1 MTLLFQSPCFEVHWE
16 SHAGTL
22 RLQSPGRAL
31 RCFFGVE
38 VVQRG
43 RVRTLT
49 TDKLPSGRVVTE
61 HVEDAHGQAEGAMIY
76 HQEFQ
81 GLTLSVGVRVYP
93 SRPFVLLKV
102 AVTNVGPDPVQIRR
116 FFVSTAPDG
125 FESIEAPSGFYSN
138 GWQSWSTAGFLPA
151 QHRSDTL
158 SLPERWLQGPMIHN
172 SETPYSRKAGRF
184 WSEVVGAVVTPRE
197 ALIAGGVSL
206 ADQFVQVG
214 ADVRPGR
221 HALTIQSQADDL
233 PLAVGEGLASEWFYL
248 EWAPLPSTDPFAQY
262 AYAVIRQM
270 QLPAPRPAPTG
281 WCSWYMYGNRVS
293 EADVIE
299 NLAAAALLAD
309 EIPLEVIQLD
319 EGYQT
324 QWGDWTERNAHF
336 PHDFRWLAERI
347 RGSGFTPGLWLGP
360 LTAHPKSTLATQHP
374 DWLLRTP
381 RGRPVF
387 PGLISGFLGRA
398 LDPTHP
404 GVQAHIRGMVQEA
417 VHEWGYGYLKLD
429 FMYAGAL
436 PGKRYNARATR
447 VQALRQIFQIIREA
461 AGDDT
466 YIVGCGAPLQPAIGL
481 VDAMRVGPDTAPSWE
496 PSYGRVGPLLKRNPS
511 LPSLR
516 NSLRNVATRTWMH
529 NRWWTNDP
537 DTLLM
542 RSTQTQLTEDE
553 VLAQVTLIGLSGGLL
568 LLSDKLDALTPERR
582 ALVAALFP
590 SLLEGMDVL
599 DLFQKEMP
607 EEVIVPIARP
617 WGRWRLVGLFNWEDM
632 PVERTLP
639 SDLPMDERKPYH
651 IFDFWERRYLRLE
664 PGALQ
669 PVFHLPPHG
678 ATLLSVRPAQS
689 ARLADQPPHLVTTTF
704 HISQGAEITEWQ
716 LGGLTTLDGNLALTV
731 DLQRLAKGEVW
742 LALPS
747 RPSEVLLNEKPLPD
761 DAVRAVSPG
770 VWAVK
775 FYVNREA
782 ALHII
787 WKAG

>member
-1 MTLLFQSPCFEVHWE
+1 MTLLFQSPCFEVRWE
-16 SHAGTL
+16 PHDGTL

-31 RCFFGVE
+31 RCYSGVE
-38 VVQRG
+38 VIQRG
-43 RVRTLT
+43 RIRTLT
-49 TDKLPSGRVVTE
+49 TDKLPSGRIVTE
-61 HVEDAHGQAEGAMIY
+61 HLEDAHGQAEGATIH

-81 GLTLSVGVRVYP
+81 GLTLSVSARVYP
-93 SRPFVLLKV
+93 ARPFVLLKV
-102 AVTNVGPDPVQIRR
+102 AVTNIGPDAVRVRR
-116 FFVSTAPDG
+116 FFVGTMPDG
-125 FESIEAPSGFYSN
+125 FTSIEPPVGFYVN
-138 GWQSWSTAGFLPA
+138 GWQSWSAAGLIPA
-151 QHRSDTL
+151 QRHADAY

-172 SETPYSRKAGRF
+172 PATPWREKPGRF
-184 WSEVVGAVVTPRE
+184 WSETVGAVVTPRE
-197 ALIAGGVSL
+197 ALIVGGASL
-206 ADQFVQVG
+206 ADQFVQVA
-214 ADVRPGR
+214 ADVRPG
-221 HALTIQSQADDL
+221 HHTLTVQSQADDL
-233 PLAVGEGLASEWFYL
+233 LLDVGEGLASEWFYL
-248 EWAPLPSTDPFAQY
+248 EWVPLPSTDPFAQY

-299 NLAAAALLAD
+299 NLATAALLAD
-309 EIPLEVIQLD
+309 EIPLQVIQLD

-324 QWGDWTERNAHF
+324 QWGDWRERNARF
-336 PHDFRWLAERI
+336 PNDLRWLAARI

-360 LTAHPKSTLATQHP
+360 LTAHPKSELALNHP
-374 DWLLRTP
+374 DWLLRTR
-381 RGRPVF
+381 RGQPVS

-404 GVQAHIRGMVQEA
+404 DVQEHIRDLVHTA
-417 VHEWGYGYLKLD
+417 VHEWGYPYLKLD

-436 PGKRYNARATR
+436 AGKRHNARCTR
-447 VQALRQIFQIIREA
+447 AQALRQVFQIIRDA
-461 AGDDT
+461 AGSDA
-466 YIVGCGAPLQPAIGL
+466 YIVGCGAPLQPALGL
-481 VDAMRVGPDTAPSWE
+481 VDAMRIGPDTAPSWD
-496 PSYGRVGPLLKRNPS
+496 PSFGRVGRLLKRNPS

-542 RSTQTQLTEDE
+542 RDTQTQLTDDE
-553 VLAQVTLIGLSGGLL
+553 VLAQATLIGLSGGLL
-568 LLSDKLDALTPERR
+568 LLSDKLDALSPERR

-590 SLLEGMDVL
+590 SLLDGMDVL

-607 EEVIVPIARP
+607 EEVIVPIARA
-617 WGRWRLVGLFNWEDM
+617 WGRWRLVGLFNWGAE

-639 SDLPMDERKPYH
+639 GDLSLDQRKPHH

-664 PGALQ
+664 PGALP
-669 PVFHLPPHG
+669 PVFHLPSHG
-678 ATLLSVRPAQS
+678 AILLGIRPAQS
-689 ARLADQPPHLVTTTF
+689 APHLVTTTF

-716 LGGLTTLDGNLALTV
+716 LGEADLTLTLDLK
-731 DLQRLAKGEVW
+731 RLARGEVW

-747 RPSEVLLNEKPLPD
+747 RPHIVLLNDKPLNG

-775 FYVNREA
+775 FYVNRVGTLRVVWKEA
-782 ALHII
+782 S
-787 WKAG
+787 

>member
-1 MTLLFQSPCFEVHWE
+1 MSLLFQSPCFEVRWE
-16 SHAGTL
+16 PHAGTL

-38 VVQRG
+38 IVQRG
-43 RVRTLT
+43 HVRTLT
-49 TDKLPSGRVVTE
+49 SDKLPAGRVVTD
-61 HVEDAHGQAEGAMIY
+61 HLEDAHGQAQAATIY
-76 HQEFQ
+76 HQEYQ
-81 GLTLSVGVRVYP
+81 GLTLNVSVRAYS

-116 FFVSTAPDG
+116 FFISTAPDG
-125 FESIEAPSGFYSN
+125 FESIEPPSGFYAN
-138 GWQSWSTAGFLPA
+138 GWQSWSSTGFYPA
-151 QHRSDTL
+151 QRHHEAF

-172 SETPYSRKAGRF
+172 PETPYARQAGRF
-184 WSEVVGAVVTPRE
+184 WSEMVGAVVTPRE

-214 ADVRPGR
+214 ANVRSGH
-221 HALTIQSQADDL
+221 HALTLQSQADDL
-233 PLAVGEGLASEWFYL
+233 PLDVAEGQASEWFYL
-248 EWAPLPSTDPFAQY
+248 EWVPLPSTDPFAQY
-262 AYAVIRQM
+262 AYAVVRQM
-270 QLPAPRPAPTG
+270 QIPTPRPSPRG
-281 WCSWYMYGNRVS
+281 WCSWYMYGNRVT
-293 EADVIE
+293 EANVIE

-319 EGYQT
+319 EGYQR
-324 QWGDWTERNAHF
+324 QWGDWTERNVRF

-347 RGSGFTPGLWLGP
+347 RGSEFTPGLWFGP
-360 LTAHPKSTLATQHP
+360 LTAHPKSSLALHHP
-374 DWLLRTP
+374 DWLLRTAH
-381 RGRPVF
+381 GRPVS
-387 PGLISGFLGRA
+387 PGLTSGFLGRA

-404 GVQAHIRGMVQEA
+404 GVQAHIAGLVRDA
-417 VHEWGYGYLKLD
+417 VHEWGYDYLKFD

-436 PGKRYNARATR
+436 SGKRYNPRVTRA
-447 VQALRQIFQIIREA
+447 QALREVFRLIREA
-461 AGDDT
+461 AGSET

-481 VDAMRVGPDTAPSWE
+481 VDAMRIGPDTAASWE
-496 PSYGRVGPLLKRNPS
+496 PSYGKVGRLLKRNPS
-511 LPSLR
+511 LPGLR

-542 RSTQTQLTEDE
+542 RSTQTQLTDDE
-553 VLAQVTLIGLSGGLL
+553 VVAQATLIGLSGGLL
-568 LLSDKLDALTPERR
+568 LLSDKLDGLTPERR
-582 ALVAALFP
+582 ALTAALFP
-590 SLLEGMDVL
+590 SLLDGMDVL

-607 EEVIVPIARP
+607 EEVVVPIARP
-617 WGRWRLVGLFNWEDM
+617 WGRWRLVGLFNWSDT

-639 SDLPMDERKPYH
+639 VDLPMDQRKPHH

-678 ATLLSVRPAQS
+678 VVLLGIRPAVS
-689 ARLADQPPHLVTTTF
+689 MPHLVTTTF

-716 LGGLTTLDGNLALTV
+716 LEDDDLTLAI
-731 DLQRLAKGEVW
+731 DLQRLAQGEVW

-747 RPSEVLLNEKPLPD
+747 RPSAAYLNEKPLPD

-770 VWAVK
+770 VWAAK
-775 FYVNREA
+775 FYVNRQA
-782 ALHII
+782 ALRVLL
-787 WKAG
+787 KAR

>member
-1 MTLLFQSPCFEVHWE
+1 MSLLFQSPCFEVRWE
-16 SHAGTL
+16 SHTGTL

-31 RCFFGVE
+31 RCFSGVE
-38 VVQRG
+38 VVQHG

-61 HVEDAHGQAEGAMIY
+61 HLEDAHGQAEGATIH

-81 GLTLSVGVRVYP
+81 GLTLSVSVRVYP

-102 AVTNVGPDPVQIRR
+102 SVTNVGPDPVQIRR
-116 FFVSTAPDG
+116 LFVSTAPDG
-125 FESIEAPSGFYSN
+125 FESTEPPSGFYAN
-138 GWQSWSTAGFLPA
+138 GWQSWSTAGFFPA
-151 QHRSDTL
+151 QRHSEVL

-172 SETPYSRKAGRF
+172 PETPYGRQAGRF
-184 WSEVVGAVVTPRE
+184 WSEVAGAVITPRE
-197 ALIAGGVSL
+197 ALIAGGASL

-214 ADVRPGR
+214 ADIRSGH
-221 HALTIQSQADDL
+221 HALILQSQADDL
-233 PLAVGEGLASEWFYL
+233 PLDVGEGLSSEWFYL
-248 EWAPLPSTDPFAQY
+248 EWVPLPCTDPFAQY
-262 AYAVIRQM
+262 AYTVIRQM
-270 QLPAPRPAPTG
+270 QLPAPRPALRG
-281 WCSWYMYGNRVS
+281 WCSWYMYGNRVT

-299 NLAAAALLAD
+299 NLATAALLAD

-324 QWGDWTERNAHF
+324 QWGDWTERNARF

-347 RGSGFTPGLWLGP
+347 RGSEFTPGLWLGP
-360 LTAHPKSTLATQHP
+360 LTAHPKSSLALHHP

-381 RGRPVF
+381 HGRPVS
-387 PGLISGFLGRA
+387 PGLISGFLGRV

-404 GVQAHIRGMVQEA
+404 GVQAHIEGLVRDA
-417 VHEWGYGYLKLD
+417 VHEWGYNYLKLD

-436 PGKRYNARATR
+436 SGKRHNPRVTRA
-447 VQALRQIFQIIREA
+447 QALREVFRIIREA
-461 AGDDT
+461 AGSDA

-481 VDAMRVGPDTAPSWE
+481 VDAMRIGPDTAPSWE
-496 PSYGRVGPLLKRNPS
+496 PNFGRVGRLLKRNPS

-516 NSLRNVATRTWMH
+516 NSLRNVAARTWMH

-542 RSTQTQLTEDE
+542 RSTQTQLTDDE

-599 DLFQKEMP
+599 DLFQNEMP
-607 EEVIVPIARP
+607 EEVVVPIARP
-617 WGRWRLVGLFNWEDM
+617 WGRWRLVGLFNWGDT

-639 SDLPMDERKPYH
+639 ADLPMDQRKPYH

-664 PGALQ
+664 PGAPQ

-678 ATLLSVRPAQS
+678 AVLLGIRPAAS
-689 ARLADQPPHLVTTTF
+689 IPHLVTTTF
-704 HISQGAEITEWQ
+704 HVSQGAEITELQ
-716 LGGLTTLDGNLALTV
+716 LGDGDLALTI
-731 DLQRLAKGEVW
+731 DLQRLAQGEVW

-747 RPSEVLLNEKPLPD
+747 RPSETYLNEKLLPD
-761 DAVRAVSPG
+761 DAVHAVATG

-775 FYVNREA
+775 FYVNRQA
-782 ALHII
+782 ALRVI
-787 WKAG
+787 WKTRQTQ

>member
-1 MTLLFQSPCFEVHWE
+1 MSLLFQSPCFEVRWE
-16 SHAGTL
+16 PHSGTL

-31 RCFFGVE
+31 RCYCGVE
-38 VVQRG
+38 FVRHG
-43 RVRTLT
+43 RARMLT
-49 TDKLPSGRVVTE
+49 TDKLPSGRVTTE
-61 HVEDAHGQAEGAMIY
+61 HLEDVHGQAETATIY
-76 HQEFQ
+76 RQEFQ
-81 GLTLSVGVRVYP
+81 GLTLGVTVRGYA

-102 AVTNVGPDPVQIRR
+102 AVTNVGPDPVHIRR
-116 FFVSTAPDG
+116 FFASTTPDG
-125 FESIEAPSGFYSN
+125 FESIEPPSGFYAN
-138 GWQSWSTAGFLPA
+138 GWQSWSAAGFLSTQR
-151 QHRSDTL
+151 QHETF
-158 SLPERWLQGPMIHN
+158 SLLERWLQGPMIHN
-172 SETPYSRKAGRF
+172 PKTPYGRQAGRF
-184 WSEVVGAVVTPRE
+184 WSEMVGAVVTPRE

-214 ADVRPGR
+214 ADVRPGHR
-221 HALTIQSQADDL
+221 GVTIQSQADDL
-233 PLAVGEGLASEWFYL
+233 PLDVGEGLASEWFYL

-270 QLPAPRPAPTG
+270 QLSTPRPAPTG

-309 EIPLEVIQLD
+309 EVPMEVIQLD
-319 EGYQT
+319 EGYQS
-324 QWGDWTERNAHF
+324 QWGDWTERNNHF

-360 LTAHPKSTLATQHP
+360 LTAHPKSSLALHHP
-374 DWLLRTP
+374 DWLLRTTH
-381 RGRPVF
+381 GRPAS
-387 PGLISGFLGRA
+387 PGLISGFIARA

-404 GVQAHIRGMVQEA
+404 GVQAHIRGLVREA

-436 PGKRYNARATR
+436 AGQRYNARVTR
-447 VQALRQIFQIIREA
+447 AQALRQVFQVIREA
-461 AGDDT
+461 AGDDA
-466 YIVGCGAPLQPAIGL
+466 YIVGCGAPLQTAIGL
-481 VDAMRVGPDTAPSWE
+481 VDAMRIGPDTAPSWE
-496 PSYGRVGPLLKRNPS
+496 PSYGSVGRLLKRNPS
-511 LPSLR
+511 LPGLR
-516 NSLRNVATRTWMH
+516 NSLRNVVTRTWMH

-553 VLAQVTLIGLSGGLL
+553 VIAQATLIGLSGGLL

-582 ALVAALFP
+582 ALTAALFP

-599 DLFQKEMP
+599 DLFQKPMP
-607 EEVIVPIARP
+607 EEVVVPIARS
-617 WGRWRLVGLFNWEDM
+617 WGRWRLIGLFNWGDT

-639 SDLPMDERKPYH
+639 ADLSMDQRKPHH

-678 ATLLSVRPAQS
+678 AVLLGV
-689 ARLADQPPHLVTTTF
+689 RLAHSVPHLVTTTF

-716 LGGLTTLDGNLALTV
+716 LAGNELALTL
-731 DLQRLAKGEVW
+731 DLQRLAQGEVW

-747 RPSEVLLNEKPLPD
+747 RPSEVFLNEKPLPD
-761 DAVRAVSPG
+761 DTVRAVSPG

-775 FYVNREA
+775 FYVNRQA
-782 ALHII
+782 ALRVG

>member
-1 MTLLFQSPCFEVHWE
+1 MSLLFQSPCFEVRWE
-16 SHAGTL
+16 PHTGTL
-22 RLQSPGRAL
+22 HLQSPGRAL
-31 RCFFGVE
+31 HCFFGVE
-38 VVQRG
+38 VIRRR

-49 TDKLPSGRVVTE
+49 TDKLPAGRVTTE
-61 HVEDAHGQAEGAMIY
+61 HLEDVQGQADGATIY
-76 HQEFQ
+76 LQEFQ
-81 GLTLSVGVRVYP
+81 GLTLSVAIRVYA

-102 AVTNVGPDPVQIRR
+102 SVTNVGPDPVHVRR
-116 FFVSTAPDG
+116 FFVRTTPDG
-125 FESIEAPSGFYSN
+125 FESIESPSGFYTN

-151 QHRSDTL
+151 HRHAVTF

-172 SETPYSRKAGRF
+172 AATPYGWRTGRF
-184 WSEVVGAVVTPRE
+184 WSEMVGAVVTPRE

-206 ADQFVQVG
+206 ADQFVQVA
-214 ADVRPGR
+214 ADVRPGH
-221 HALTIQSQADDL
+221 HALTVQSQADDL
-233 PLAVGEGLASEWFYL
+233 LLDVGEGLASEWFYL

-270 QLPAPRPAPTG
+270 QLPTPRPAPTG
-281 WCSWYMYGNRVS
+281 WCSWIVYGNRVS
-293 EADVIE
+293 EADIIE

-309 EIPLEVIQLD
+309 EVPMEVIQLD

-324 QWGDWTERNAHF
+324 QWGDWTERNARF

-360 LTAHPKSTLATQHP
+360 LTAHPKSALATQHP
-374 DWLLRTP
+374 DWLLRAP
-381 RGRPVF
+381 RGRPVS

-404 GVQAHIRGMVQEA
+404 GVQAHIRNLVQEA

-436 PGKRYNARATR
+436 SGKRYNARLTR
-447 VQALRQIFQIIREA
+447 AQALRQVFQVIREA
-461 AGDDT
+461 AGSDA

-481 VDAMRVGPDTAPSWE
+481 VDAMRIGPDTAPSWE
-496 PSYGRVGPLLKRNPS
+496 PSYRQVGPLLKRNPS
-511 LPSLR
+511 LPGLR
-516 NSLRNVATRTWMH
+516 NSLRNVVTRTWMH

-542 RSTQTQLTEDE
+542 GDTETRLTDGE

-568 LLSDKLDALTPERR
+568 LLSDKLDALSPERR
-582 ALVAALFP
+582 ALVAALYP
-590 SLLEGMDVL
+590 SLVEGMDVL

-617 WGRWRLVGLFNWEDM
+617 WGRWRLVGLFNWSNA

-639 SDLPMDERKPYH
+639 ADLPMDQRKPYH
-651 IFDFWERRYLRLE
+651 LFDFWERRYLRLE
-664 PGALQ
+664 AGALQ

-678 ATLLSVRPAQS
+678 AVLLGIRPAHS
-689 ARLADQPPHLVTTTF
+689 VPHLVTTTF

-716 LGGLTTLDGNLALTV
+716 LDGGDLALTI
-731 DLQRLAKGEVW
+731 DLQRLAQGEVW

-747 RPSEVLLNEKPLPD
+747 RPSEAFLNEKPLPD
-761 DAVRAVSPG
+761 GAVRAVSPG

-775 FYVNREA
+775 FHVNRQA
-782 ALHII
+782 ALHVR
-787 WKAG
+787 WKTG